1 MPSKTP
7 NQNGNEPVGN
17 GVNGTQD
24 VEMNDDTSAQKGG
37 KGKNVA
43 KGENM
48 TVVVPPSKANKPSG
62 DKADAEGDVEMDE
75 AAVGEEVVDPV
86 AQTITCKLHELSVG

>member
-7 NQNGNEPVGN
+7 NQNGNEPSQN

-75 AAVGEEVVDPV
+75 AAAEEEVVDPV
-86 AQTITCKLHELSVG
+86 AQTITCK

>member
-7 NQNGNEPVGN
+7 NQNGNEPAGN
-17 GVNGTQD
+17 GVSDTPD

-48 TVVVPPSKANKPSG
+48 TVVIPPSKANKPSG
-62 DKADAEGDVEMDE
+62 DKADAEDDVEMDE
-75 AAVGEEVVDPV
+75 AAATEEEVVDPV
-86 AQTITCKLHELSVG
+86 AQTITCK

>member
-7 NQNGNEPVGN
+7 NKNGNEPVGN
-17 GVNGTQD
+17 GVNATQD

-37 KGKNVA
+37 RGKNVA

-75 AAVGEEVVDPV
+75 ATVGEEVVDPV
-86 AQTITCKLHELSVG
+86 TQTITCRLSELSVG